1 MFSFKNK
8 IEETL
13 KIAIKNNYYKNY
25 RVLIICTNLQK
36 DIEKKVKLYKG
47 RILKSIA
54 LCNCVCAYVSSR
66 AIERLLE
73 YPQVIYI
80 CLDPYAY
87 ICGNSVC
94 ASNNVTISERYSL
107 TGQNIGIGVV
117 DTGVYPHTD
126 LINPTNRIK
135 SFLDLI
141 NNYNYPYDDNGHGT
155 FISGVIAG
163 NGSLSDG
170 LYKGIAPKSHLCV
183 VKAFNKLGKGF
194 VSDILF
200 GIENLINIKEE
211 FNIKIICLPFEV
223 PSINYNILDLFSKIF
238 NIALN
243 DNIIIIVPS
252 GHNGNSEG
260 SIQGIATLKSC
271 ITVGG
276 IDTTSLEKK
285 PYIYSSSGPFSNI
298 EKPDLAAA
306 AVNICSLN
314 SNTNYISEKR
324 GKKIYPR
331 PLEEAYT
338 NFTGTSCAAAY
349 ISGVCSLLFENNQEL
364 IFKDILS
371 LMKVSCSLLPFSKW
385 IQGAGVIDINKL
397 LP

>member
-170 LYKGIAPKSHLCV
+170 LYK
-183 VKAFNKLGKGF
+183 
-194 VSDILF
+194 ILF

-243 DNIIIIVPS
+243 NNIIIIVPS
-252 GHNGNSEG
+252 GHNGNNEG

-276 IDTTSLEKK
+276 IDTTPLEKK

-324 GKKIYPR
+324 GRKIYPK

-364 IFKDILS
+364 LFKDILS

-385 IQGAGVIDINKL
+385 IQGAGIIDINKL

>member
-1 MFSFKNK
+1 M
-8 IEETL
+8 
-13 KIAIKNNYYKNY
+13 
-25 RVLIICTNLQK
+25 
-36 DIEKKVKLYKG
+36 
-47 RILKSIA
+47 
-54 LCNCVCAYVSSR
+54 
-66 AIERLLE
+66 
-73 YPQVIYI
+73 
-80 CLDPYAY
+80 
-87 ICGNSVC
+87 
-94 ASNNVTISERYSL
+94 
-107 TGQNIGIGVV
+107 
-117 DTGVYPHTD
+117 
-126 LINPTNRIK
+126 INPTNRIK

-252 GHNGNSEG
+252 GHNGNTEG

-285 PYIYSSSGPFSNI
+285 TLY
-298 EKPDLAAA
+298 
-306 AVNICSLN
+306 
-314 SNTNYISEKR
+314 
-324 GKKIYPR
+324 
-331 PLEEAYT
+331 
-338 NFTGTSCAAAY
+338 
-349 ISGVCSLLFENNQEL
+349 LFL
-364 IFKDILS
+364 FWAFFKYR
-371 LMKVSCSLLPFSKW
+371 KT
-385 IQGAGVIDINKL
+385 
-397 LP
+397 